1 MNDQQIELVSSA
13 MELIAI
19 VSVAIASL
27 VIWSNL
33 RARRASRPEETSTS
47 RSKPDGRTETRH
59 HE

>member
-19 VSVAIASL
+19 ISIAIASM
-27 VIWSNL
+27 VIWISL

-47 RSKPDGRTETRH
+47 RSKLDGTVESRH